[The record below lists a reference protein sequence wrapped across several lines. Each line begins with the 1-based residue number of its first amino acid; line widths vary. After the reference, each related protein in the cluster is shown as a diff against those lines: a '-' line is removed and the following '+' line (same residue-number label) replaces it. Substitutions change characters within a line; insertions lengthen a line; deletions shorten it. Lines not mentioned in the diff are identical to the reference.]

1 MINIAIIED
10 NQVALD
16 TLKSI
21 LAEYSNFCK
30 VVFSSASIDEHI
42 EKGKEKKYDV
52 IFLDIELNGKMD
64 GFEYLESV
72 DYSSTPI
79 VIISGHPEKYA
90 TKGYKFQ
97 VFDFIPKPF
106 DPSLLLDCVKRL
118 NKHLNKTLIQPKES
132 KFLFEIGG
140 TDYYIDEE
148 ELVMIFTHQGFITLL
163 TVHELINYFKGKNK
177 NLYDINDLKKSED
190 CNWQIKKK
198 GSMSK
203 MISLLSEE
211 KFVIIQ
217 DSYILN
223 SDFILKNSK
232 EDIELEVKALG
243 QYFKIH
249 ITVGNNIKPSYIE
262 KFFRLIRLK

>member
-1 MINIAIIED
+1 MINIAIVED
-10 NQVALD
+10 NQAALE

-21 LAEYSNFCK
+21 LAEYSNFCR
-30 VVFSSASIDEHI
+30 VVSTSSSVDEH
-42 EKGKEKKYDV
+42 KEKAVKYDV
-52 IFLDIELNGKMD
+52 IFLDIELNGDKN
-64 GFEYLESV
+64 GFEYLDSV

-97 VFDFIPKPF
+97 VFDFVPKPF
-106 DPSLLLDCVKRL
+106 DPSSLLDCVKRL
-118 NKHLNKTLIQPKES
+118 NKHLNKTSIQSKES
-132 KFLFEIGG
+132 KFLFEING

-148 ELVMIFTHQGFITLL
+148 ELVMIFTYQGYITLL
-163 TVHELINYFKGKNK
+163 TVHELITHFKSNSSSNNK
-177 NLYDINDLKKSED
+177 YHINDLKKTG
-190 CNWQIKKK
+190 NWQIKKK

-211 KFVIIQ
+211 KFVVIQ

-232 EDIELEVKALG
+232 EEIELEVKALG

-249 ITVGNNIKPSYIE
+249 ITVGNTINPSYLE
-262 KFFRLIRLK
+262 RFFRLIKLK